1 MKKGLAKKGRS
12 RPKPAMN
19 VTPLVDVVL
28 VLLIIFMVVL
38 PAVND
43 AVQLDLPTIFNVDPE
58 EEDTALEPFVL
69 SIRANGDLYFEE
81 EKLPPQ
87 GFESRLAQANAAE
100 PTRRIVLRGDRE
112 VSYERAR
119 SLFSTC
125 QQIGF
130 PGVSLRVTGNSA
142 EPPAAMRAAQQ
153 R

>member
-1 MKKGLAKKGRS
+1 MKGLGKKSKS

-43 AVQLDLPTIFNVDPE
+43 AVQLELPNIYNVDPE
-58 EEDTALEPFVL
+58 EEEETLEPFIL
-69 SIRANGDLYFEE
+69 SVRANGELYFEE
-81 EKLPPQ
+81 ERLPPE
-87 GFESRLAQANAAE
+87 GFEARLAAANASE

-112 VSYERAR
+112 LSYERAR
-119 SLFSTC
+119 DLFKTC
-125 QQIGF
+125 QTIGF
-130 PGVSLRVTGNSA
+130 PGVSLRVTGNNDAPPPEMQA
-142 EPPAAMRAAQQ
+142 ER